1 MTEFQ
6 KLVTTSIFYLSCLS
20 ALFYFFGAILLPST
34 KVSAMDL
41 EGKILNFAKKRNVQ
55 ITFGTSSNWQYL
67 REMVFKIQGTKCLCC
82 GKEVKGMHV
91 DHIMPKSSHPQ
102 LEFMIDNL
110 QVLCPDCN
118 RAKSN
123 VAQTDFRKSDH
134 IIALLRE
141 IDDNKLLKKK
151 YVYDYESLVRLAHQ
165 RFKDELG
172 GNKRFS
178 LLRTA

>member
-6 KLVTTSIFYLSCLS
+6 KLVTTSLFYLSCLS
-20 ALFYFFGAILLPST
+20 ALFYFFLAVFLPTT
-34 KVSAMDL
+34 KISAMEL
-41 EGKILNFAKKRNVQ
+41 EARMLNFAKNRNVQ

-67 REMVFKIQGTKCLCC
+67 REMTFKIQGSNCLCC

-91 DHIMPKSSHPQ
+91 DHILPKSSHPQ

-118 RAKSN
+118 RSKSN
-123 VAQTDFRKSDH
+123 TKLNDYRKSDH
-134 IIALLRE
+134 IIALIRE

-151 YVYDYESLVRLAHQ
+151 YVYDYGSLVELAHQ
-165 RFKDELG
+165 RFKEELG
-172 GNKRFS
+172 SNKRFS
-178 LLRTA
+178 ILRSA